1 MAREVV
7 IFYRDDLDCTLD
19 ADEEVR
25 LGVDGAVYVLDL
37 TTEHAERLRAELAPW
52 LAAAHEV
59 VKDKRRPRDKSTVAD
74 RLGSKSGSAPGA
86 APADHRRRS
95 GQTAAARA
103 IPDRELRQAI
113 RAWGRANGHKVAA
126 HGFLSPQLVEA
137 YHAAHQ
143 RGHGDKLA
151 GHGARDGGAA
161 PSAAPITS
169 NLERSW

>member
-74 RLGSKSGSAPGA
+74 RLGSKSGSAPKP
-86 APADHRRRS
+86 APTPRAPVPQR
-95 GQTAAARA
+95 GGVGARA
-103 IPDRELRQAI
+103 SRASAPLRA
-113 RAWGRANGHKVAA
+113 
-126 HGFLSPQLVEA
+126 
-137 YHAAHQ
+137 
-143 RGHGDKLA
+143 
-151 GHGARDGGAA
+151 DGGG
-161 PSAAPITS
+161 PSHPRPRATPGDPITS
-169 NLERSW
+169 KLGRSW